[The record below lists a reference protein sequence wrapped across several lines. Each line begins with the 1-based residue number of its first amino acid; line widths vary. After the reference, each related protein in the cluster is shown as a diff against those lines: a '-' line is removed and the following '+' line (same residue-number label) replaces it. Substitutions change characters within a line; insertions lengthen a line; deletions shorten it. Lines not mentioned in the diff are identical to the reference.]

1 MTQMDIIL
9 STEQFFQKFEQFREI
24 FEQEETVYDDNENG
38 IWIHAIL
45 PNSTSSTN
53 ALYIQAWD
61 FATTDPICFVYYK
74 NDKILIGTAE
84 CYYAEDP
91 AKLKQL
97 LKI

>member
-1 MTQMDIIL
+1 MDIIIL

-24 FEQEETVYDDNENG
+24 FEQEETVYDDDENG

-45 PNSTSSTN
+45 LNDTN
-53 ALYIQAWD
+53 TMNTLYIQAWD
-61 FATTDPICFVYYK
+61 YGSSDPLCFVYYK

-84 CYYAEDP
+84 CYYSEDP